1 MNPNIAKNISEIKEK
16 ATPILKK
23 AGVIRSSVFGSVAR
37 GEAGEESDVDFLVEF
52 PDNEKYTLFD
62 LIELQ
67 ENLESAL
74 DREVDV
80 VTYRS
85 LHHLLKD
92 RILREQ
98 VPIV

>member
-1 MNPNIAKNISEIKEK
+1 MTKKEKYIDEIKQK
-16 ATPILKK
+16 AVPILKK
-23 AGVIRSSVFGSVAR
+23 AGVTRSSLFGSVAR
-37 GEAGEESDVDFLVEF
+37 GETEEKSDVDFLIEF

-62 LIELQ
+62 LVELQ

-74 DREVDV
+74 GREVDV

-98 VPIV
+98 VSIYE